1 MYEGNK
7 LILPSDTATTILG
20 GLLVNQRQGLANV
33 TYIGLKEAITR
44 IVDSCLVRNV
54 REVVAGLK
62 HEVDL
67 LDTSLIP
74 VVLDRVGTSEALD
87 RSLIVL
93 LVISIVTRIVATG
106 SHTPVNIYYAIITGI
121 VGVLTSLGEG
131 QSIVI
136 KTYAILAVRT
146 ALPPVGTVGSSLTGL
161 SVDRTAAKVAIG
173 LLVPLPSVSQ
183 RLHIGRSI
191 EWITIGVLQGKL
203 TNL

>member
-1 MYEGNK
+1 MHEWYE

-20 GLLVNQRQGLANV
+20 GLLINQRQGLANG

-62 HEVDL
+62 YEVDL

-106 SHTPVNIYYAIITGI
+106 SHTPVYIYYAIITGI

-161 SVDRTAAKVAIG
+161 SVD
-173 LLVPLPSVSQ
+173 
-183 RLHIGRSI
+183 
-191 EWITIGVLQGKL
+191 
-203 TNL
+203 

>member
-7 LILPSDTATTILG
+7 LILPSDTATTILS
-20 GLLVNQRQGLANV
+20 GLLVNQRQGLADS

-44 IVDSCLVRNV
+44 IVDSSLVRNV

-74 VVLDRVGTSEALD
+74 VVLDRVSTSEGLD

-106 SHTPVNIYYAIITGI
+106 CHTPVYIYYAIITRI

-136 KTYAILAVRT
+136 KTCAILAVRAT
-146 ALPPVGTVGSSLTGL
+146 APPVGTIGGSLTGL
-161 SVDRTAAKVAIG
+161 SVD
-173 LLVPLPSVSQ
+173 
-183 RLHIGRSI
+183 
-191 EWITIGVLQGKL
+191 
-203 TNL
+203 